1 MIGEKLPLSEKVSI
15 PQNSP
20 LPPPEGAGNVP
31 SWAKDDKAKLEEKLW
46 GDEDSLRGVKLQND
60 ILWHRV
66 YGWAVVVVMCFFVI
80 VFMASL
86 GAWVFHYVT
95 PWSWLSPEQLSK
107 IQSVIFSGSL
117 GAIVSAY
124 MQKQLSK

>member
-1 MIGEKLPLSEKVSI
+1 MTDEKQPPSDETNAS
-15 PQNSP
+15 QNSP
-20 LPPPEGAGNVP
+20 LPPPEAAGDVP
-31 SWAKDDKAKLEEKLW
+31 SWAKDDKAKLEEKYW
-46 GDEDSLRGVKLQND
+46 DDESRLRGVKIQND

-66 YGWAVVVVMCFFVI
+66 YGWAVVVMMCFFVL

-86 GAWVFHYVT
+86 GAWVLHYIT
-95 PWSWLSPEQLSK
+95 PWGWLSPTQLSK

-124 MQKQLSK
+124 MQRQLSK